1 MVSFAVCHS
10 VKQIQHC
17 SLQYSFPGD
26 QNHPSTVYRVDGWGN
41 LLGLLKDCSHFVMLP
56 CEVKC
61 MSFASLICSPDIAN
75 ANQKTDCAAV
85 GVQMPKARCCWS
97 AGAPGVRPCWSAG
110 APGYHPTNP
119 LKHQTSICNHPT
131 APGYHPTNPL
141 KHQTSICNHPT
152 TPGYHPTNPLKH
164 QTSIC
169 NHPTI
174 FANICNSSN
183 DIVKASKI
191 FGFQNVGII
200 QAFGG

>member
-1 MVSFAVCHS
+1 
-10 VKQIQHC
+10 
-17 SLQYSFPGD
+17 
-26 QNHPSTVYRVDGWGN
+26 
-41 LLGLLKDCSHFVMLP
+41 
-56 CEVKC
+56 
-61 MSFASLICSPDIAN
+61 
-75 ANQKTDCAAV
+75 
-85 GVQMPKARCCWS
+85 MPKARCCWS

-152 TPGYHPTNPLKH
+152 IFGYHPTNPLKH

-200 QAFGG
+200 QAFGGVSNIVAGTSPTAQHRPLLTARGHYCALPSGGAFGFMLWKVGEATLCAAQRRPLLNVRGHYRALPSGGEGR